1 LVIQNDLGNQY
12 SPIVIVAS
20 ITLAQPKVRYS
31 TDVGLQ
37 PGINNAPYSRIQLNQ
52 IRTIDKRRLGRSIG
66 RLTDTQMAQV
76 DEALKISL
84 GLVSL

>member
-52 IRTIDKRRLGRSIG
+52 IG